1 MNTAPQTAFST
12 LLQQFFVE
20 RLIQQRRVSTRTVE
34 AYRDSFRLL
43 FDFAQ
48 QRLKKQP
55 ADLTLSDL
63 NAPFVLQF
71 LDHLENNRHN
81 SIRTRNV
88 RFTAL
93 RSFMR
98 YVGCQEPSAAA
109 LTQSVLSIP
118 LKCFERPL
126 VGFLS
131 REQVQAIL
139 DAPDPK
145 TWTGQRDRVML
156 ATLYNTGARV
166 AELIAL
172 RVSDVRFEA
181 GPSIQIF
188 GKGRK
193 QRQVP
198 LWPGTAQQLKRWLH
212 QYPRDA
218 QQPLFPN
225 RRGAAFTR
233 VGVTDR
239 LKLAAQGATR
249 QCPELAKRRISPHLI
264 RHSIATHLLQAD
276 VGINVIALWLGH
288 ENPTTTHM
296 YITAD
301 LKMKERAMKML
312 QPPQTKPV
320 RYRPTDRV
328 LEFLDRL

>member
-1 MNTAPQTAFST
+1 MNATAQTTFST
-12 LLQQFFVE
+12 LLQQFFLE
-20 RLIQQRRVSTRTVE
+20 RLIQQRHVSTRTVE

-48 QRLKKQP
+48 QTLKKQP
-55 ADLTLSDL
+55 ADLALSDL
-63 NAPFVLQF
+63 NAAFILKF
-71 LDHLENNRHN
+71 LDYLENDRHN

-98 YVGCQEPSAAA
+98 YVGYQEPSAAA

-139 DAPDPK
+139 DAPDPT

-156 ATLYNTGARV
+156 TTLYNTGARV

-172 RVSDVRFEA
+172 RIRDVCFEA
-181 GPSIQIF
+181 GPAIQIL

-193 QRQVP
+193 HRQVP
-198 LWPGTAQQLKRWLH
+198 LWPQTAQQLKCWLR
-212 QYPRDA
+212 QYPRNA
-218 QQPLFPN
+218 EQPLFPN
-225 RRGAAFTR
+225 RRGTHLTR

-239 LKLAAQGATR
+239 LKLAAQGATPH
-249 QCPELAKRRISPHLI
+249 CPEIAKCRISPHLL

-296 YITAD
+296 YITD
-301 LKMKERAMKML
+301 ELKMKERAMKML
-312 QPPQTKPV
+312 QPPHTKPV

>member
-1 MNTAPQTAFST
+1 MNSASQIAFST
-12 LLQQFFVE
+12 LLQQFFLE
-20 RLIQQRRVSTRTVE
+20 RLIQQRHVSTRTVE

-48 QRLKKQP
+48 QRLNKQP

-63 NAPFVLQF
+63 SSSFILQF
-71 LDHLENNRHN
+71 LDHLEKDRHN
-81 SIRTRNV
+81 SIRTRNA

-98 YVGCQEPSAAA
+98 YVGYQEPSAAA

-139 DAPDPK
+139 DAPDPT
-145 TWTGQRDRVML
+145 TWSGQRDRIML
-156 ATLYNTGARV
+156 TTLYNTGARV
-166 AELIAL
+166 AELVAL
-172 RVSDVRFEA
+172 RICNVCFEA
-181 GPSIQIF
+181 GPAIQIL

-193 QRQVP
+193 HRQVP
-198 LWPGTAQQLKRWLH
+198 LWPDTARQLKHWLR
-212 QYPRDA
+212 QYPREA

-225 RRGAAFTR
+225 RRGAPLTR
-233 VGVTDR
+233 VGVTER
-239 LKLAAQGATR
+239 LKLAALSATQR
-249 QCPELAKRRISPHLI
+249 CPELAQSRISPHLL
-264 RHSIATHLLQAD
+264 RHSIATHLLQAN

-301 LKMKERAMKML
+301 LKMKEHALKML
-312 QPPQTKPV
+312 QPIQTKSV